1 MTSPTGIMTSQPLFQ
16 NTVILRRPGVAIF
29 ADIIKI
35 ITRFIRKTQE
45 KLKELEICIKMQS
58 MSVFFDITKFA
69 DFWCKNANVSRN
81 HGVCQVIDIFFGSFL
96 GKV

>member
-58 MSVFFDITKFA
+58 MSVFFDVTKFA
-69 DFWCKNANVSRN
+69 DFWCKMLMSAEIAGCVKWLMY
-81 HGVCQVIDIFFGSFL
+81 FL
-96 GKV
+96 DLF